1 MRRKTIWAILP
12 IVWTAAGIIN
22 IIEGRA
28 SSAVIAY
35 DFFAAALFAILFIV
49 QGICDKKGEDGK
61 KLMKKIYIGAIAL
74 VVAIAVF
81 IFIKSFI

>member
-1 MRRKTIWAILP
+1 MKQRTIWAILP
-12 IVWTAAGIIN
+12 IIWTAAGVIN

-49 QGICDKKGEDGK
+49 QGICDKKGEKGK
-61 KLMKKIYIGAIAL
+61 KLMKKIYIGAI
-74 VVAIAVF
+74 VVIIVFAVVVC
-81 IFIKSFI
+81 ISSFI